1 MYDVLGTKWHP
12 RFHKSC
18 TFYQNHEN
26 AIFET
31 CTRYLVQN
39 GIPNSTKRSLE
50 PHFWSGAVQD
60 EPGRPARPAWP
71 PVPAGGPGR
80 PAGLAGSPWAS
91 WLRSPG
97 APAGS
102 GFGQRW
108 GRRRP
113 GRQQPRPPT
122 PITAGGLFGIIFL
135 DRCFH
140 RFHGWRGV
148 GHPHAPIKPM
158 QTLDSL

>member
-1 MYDVLGTKWHP
+1 MEM
-12 RFHKSC
+12 RFFETC
-18 TFYQNHEN
+18 TRYLVQNGIPNSIKVSVFGIRIVEMQL
-26 AIFET
+26 FET

-39 GIPNSTKRSLE
+39 GIPNSTKRSLD

-80 PAGLAGSPWAS
+80 PAGLAGSPWTS

-108 GRRRP
+108 GGRRP
-113 GRQQPRPPT
+113 GRQQPRPPI
-122 PITAGGLFGIIFL
+122 PITAGGLFGLIYSFPL
-135 DRCFH
+135 GEVD
-140 RFHGWRGV
+140 
-148 GHPHAPIKPM
+148 K
-158 QTLDSL
+158 